1 MLTKRVIASLAAVYL
16 AFAFI
21 FGNINSQQWSEE
33 GRLACVLLFCAA
45 FGIIVIIDA
54 FKNDSV
60 KR

>member
-21 FGNINSQQWSEE
+21 FGNINSQQWSEA
-33 GRLACVLLFCAA
+33 GRFACVVTFCVS
-45 FGIIVIIDA
+45 FVIILILDD
-54 FKNDSV
+54 DSS

>member
-21 FGNINSQQWSEE
+21 FGNINSQQWTET
-33 GRLACVLLFCAA
+33 GRFACVLIFCAA
-45 FGIIVIIDA
+45 FLIIIITD
-54 FKNDSV
+54 NDSV

>member
-21 FGNINSQQWSEE
+21 FGNINSQQWSEA
-33 GRLACVLLFCAA
+33 GRFACVVMFCAA
-45 FGIIVIIDA
+45 FVIILILDD
-54 FKNDSV
+54 DSS